1 MTPVSFAVESVQADR
16 LEELIATEPL
26 LVVDYTATWCG
37 PCRVIAPILER
48 IANEFSDRLT
58 VVKIDF
64 EQNKRSATQH
74 KIRSLPTVLVFKQGK
89 EVARII
95 GSSADETYRNTLAQ
109 HL

>member
-1 MTPVSFAVESVQADR
+1 MTQVSLTVESVQADR
-16 LEELIATEPL
+16 LEELIATESL

-37 PCRVIAPILER
+37 PCRVIAPILEQ
-48 IANEFSDRLT
+48 IANAFSDRLT

-64 EQNKRSATQH
+64 EQSKASAIRH

-95 GSSADETYRNTLAQ
+95 GSSAYETYRNTLAQ